1 MAAFCH
7 CNQLV
12 VSSTNGYT
20 NQLALAR
27 PAMNNFGVTM
37 SPVPAC
43 DTPVGMDVGKR
54 LVAIGLNIALV
65 SGDNNVNLMNY
76 CEKLRD
82 HFDNTK
88 ELLKT
93 FASFSLGLVNV

>member
-1 MAAFCH
+1 MLPIGKSLAAFCH
-7 CNQLV
+7 CNQLA
-12 VSSTNGYT
+12 VSSTNRYT

-54 LVAIGLNIALV
+54 LVAIGQNMALV
-65 SGDNNVNLMNY
+65 SGGNNVNLMNY
-76 CEKLRD
+76 C
-82 HFDNTK
+82 
-88 ELLKT
+88 
-93 FASFSLGLVNV
+93 